1 MLTSD
6 ENKLNEALNHLSRL
20 PRAKPAAGL
29 FAGIEAAV
37 AGAKVVKMVDWRRVA
52 AAAVLVA
59 TLNVT
64 AILYYSGQNSSASS
78 SDYEMGLVSDYQL
91 YE

>member
-1 MLTSD
+1 MLTND
-6 ENKLNEALNHLSRL
+6 ENKLNEALRHLSRL
-20 PRAKPAAGL
+20 PRAKPPAGL
-29 FAGIEAAV
+29 FAGIETAV
-37 AGAKVVKMVDWRRVA
+37 AGAKVAKMVDWRRFA

-64 AILYYSGQNSSASS
+64 AMLYYSGQNSNVSS
-78 SDYEMGLVSDYQL
+78 SDYDMALVSDYQL